1 MQKNELQLTAALAR
15 SELRYRRLFEAA
27 HDGILM
33 LDPASRQI
41 IDVNPFMVSLL
52 GYTYEH
58 FIGKELFEI
67 GLLRDA
73 AANRAAFRELQRSG
87 CIRYDDL
94 PLRTRDGRQ
103 IAVEFVSNL
112 YREGDHQIIQC
123 NIRDIS
129 GRKLS
134 DAALRESEERFHL
147 VARAVSDVVWDWDLT
162 TDKVW
167 WGDGFL
173 DTFGYGSGEV
183 EPGIESWTSRLH
195 PEEYRRIVAGIH
207 QAIDSGAES
216 WAREHRF
223 RCKSGSYALVQD
235 RGYILRNA
243 AGKGIRMVGG
253 LRDITEQRSMETRHL
268 RAQRMESI
276 GTLAGG
282 IAHDLNNVLAPILMG
297 IELLKLEPG
306 DVPRRNRILDTTLA
320 SCRRGAD
327 LVRRVLSFA
336 QGHDHQRVA
345 IRMRRLIDELKGIIG
360 GAFPQ
365 NLTIVDHIPDDLW
378 SIVGDPTQIHQVLLN
393 LAVNARD
400 AMPEGGTLTFT
411 ASNIAAGH
419 LEAHTGRPS
428 GTRRYVLLE
437 VADTGQ
443 GIPPEVRERIFEPF
457 FTTKAPGTGTGL
469 GLATVYTVV
478 KNHDG
483 FVHVDS
489 EVGRGT
495 RFKIYLPAASA
506 LQDATSP
513 TSGGSRPRHGRDE
526 LILVVDDERAVR
538 EVTQQT
544 LEAFGYRVLTAGD
557 GEDAVAL
564 YTRQAQTIAL
574 VLTDMMMPVMDGPAT
589 MRALRRVNPTVRIIA
604 VSGLDSPENIARA
617 ILAGADDFLGKPCS
631 ANTLVGLVRAVLDR
645 PVARIP

>member
-1 MQKNELQLTAALAR
+1 MITSPLTH

-400 AMPEGGTLTFT
+400 AMPEGGTLTLT

-457 FTTKAPGTGTGL
+457 FTTKAPGKGTGL
-469 GLATVYTVV
+469 GLATVHTVI
-478 KNHDG
+478 KAHGG
-483 FVHVDS
+483 FANVES
-489 EVGRGT
+489 EIGRGT
-495 RFKIYLPAASA
+495 TFTIHFPAA
-506 LQDATSP
+506 P
-513 TSGGSRPRHGRDE
+513 TFPTTTTPPLSTNE
-526 LILVVDDERAVR
+526 LPCGHNETVLVIDDESAIR
-538 EVTQQT
+538 EITQQM
-544 LEAFGYRVLTAGD
+544 LEALGYRVLTASD
-557 GEDAVAL
+557 GAAAVAL
-564 YTRQAQTIAL
+564 YAQRADQIAL
-574 VLTDMMMPVMDGPAT
+574 VLSDMMMPVMDGEAT
-589 MRALRRVNPTVRIIA
+589 MQALRRLNPEVRIIA
-604 VSGLDSPENIARA
+604 VSGLDWPENVARA
-617 ILAGADDFLGKPCS
+617 AAAGANEFLAKPYT
-631 ANTLVGLVRAVLDR
+631 AQALAQLIRAVLDQS
-645 PVARIP
+645 PAVANR